1 MKFIKFFTD
10 KDKEQYGKPV
20 PAKLTIPTWYKDAE
34 STFISEGYQEESAGL
49 KKCMPFVDSMMS
61 GYVLRFPF
69 DVEISKSNSGEINFS
84 YAKTPVGEIIHE
96 RPKELGATIPR
107 PPGFAPNHLAFSGFW
122 GIKTP
127 KGFSLLVTHPLNR
140 HELPFHT
147 VSAIMDSDEFFAA
160 GNIPFFIKE
169 DFEGVIPEGTPIAQL
184 IPIKRESWVMVDK
197 AENTKK
203 KANYRGML
211 ARMADFNYKKTMWHR
226 KEYN

>member
-10 KDKEQYGKPV
+10 KAKESYGKPT
-20 PAKLTIPTWYKDAE
+20 PAKFVIPEWYKNAE
-34 STFISEGYQEESAGL
+34 STYTIENGEQAAGT

-69 DVEISKSNSGEINFS
+69 DVEVSKSDSGEILFA
-84 YAKTPVGEIIHE
+84 YPKTPVGEIIHE

-147 VSAIMDSDEFFAA
+147 ISAIMDSDEFFAP

-169 DFEGVIPEGTPIAQL
+169 DFEGVIEAGTPIAQL

-197 AENTKK
+197 ADNLKK

-226 KEYN
+226 KEYK

>member
-10 KDKEQYGKPV
+10 KAKEPYGRPI
-20 PAKLTIPTWYKDAE
+20 PAKFVIPEWYKNAE
-34 STFISEGYQEESAGL
+34 SVYTIGNGEQAAGT

-69 DVEISKSNSGEINFS
+69 DVEVSKSDSGEILFS
-84 YAKTPVGEIIHE
+84 YPKTPVGEIIHE

-147 VSAIMDSDEFFAA
+147 ISAIMDSDEFFAP

-169 DFEGVIPEGTPIAQL
+169 DFEGIIESGTPIAQL

-197 AENTKK
+197 ADNLKK

-211 ARMADFNYKKTMWHR
+211 ARMVDFNYKKTMWHR
-226 KEYN
+226 KEYK

>member
-1 MKFIKFFTD
+1 MKIIKFFTD
-10 KDKEQYGKPV
+10 KSKEKYGVPV
-20 PAKLTIPTWYKDAE
+20 PTKLVLPDWYKNAE
-34 STFISEGYQEESAGL
+34 STFGDGDFAGL

-69 DVEISKSNSGEINFS
+69 DVEVSKSDSGEILFS
-84 YAKTPVGEIIHE
+84 YPKTPVGEIIHE

-107 PPGFAPNHLAFSGFW
+107 PPGFAPNHLAFSGYW

-147 VSAIMDSDEFFAA
+147 ISAIMDSDEFFAS

-169 DFEGVIPEGTPIAQL
+169 NFVGTIPAGTPIAQL
-184 IPIKRESWVMVDK
+184 IPIKRESWVMVDN
-197 AENTKK
+197 AENIKK
-203 KANYRGML
+203 KSLYRGML
-211 ARMADFNYKKTMWHR
+211 ARTSDFNYKKTMWHR